1 MQGNMKST
9 DLKKYENIL
18 IMGCD
23 VRDDISEVDNPT
35 EKEKCMRSD
44 AMVVVSMNK
53 ETERIKL
60 VSLERDVLV
69 GVHGYGYI
77 KLNSPVVYGG
87 PKFAMKVI
95 NDNFHL
101 NIKKYVMTGISNMIE
116 FVDSIGGIDMEITD
130 EEAQYIDEWMPNVRI
145 VSKRNDDVQP
155 LITGGMRHLNGMQTV
170 AHARNRS
177 IGSIYTRGDR
187 INDVLRVLVKK
198 IKTEYTYTQIV
209 GIGLKSLKYVK
220 TNIGLIKGLK
230 LLRFGMHADLKNI
243 PTYHAPEEGT
253 FEEKRYGLFRQE
265 VDFEQATE
273 RLWNFLSRDQS

>member
-1 MQGNMKST
+1 MKNI
-9 DLKKYENIL
+9 DFKKYENIL

-23 VRDDISEVDNPT
+23 VRSDISKVDNPT

-44 AMVVVSMNK
+44 AMVVVSLHK
-53 ETERIKL
+53 ETGRIKM

-101 NIKKYVMTGISNMIE
+101 NIKKYIMTGISNMIE
-116 FVDSIGGIDMEITD
+116 FVDSIGGIDIELTD
-130 EEAQYIDEWMPNVRI
+130 KEAQYIDEWMPNVRI
-145 VSKRNDDVQP
+145 VSKKNDEVPP
-155 LITGGMRHLNGMQTV
+155 LITGGMRHLNGMQAV

-177 IGSIYTRGDR
+177 IGSVYARGDR
-187 INDVLRVLVKK
+187 INDVIRVIVKK
-198 IKTEYTYTQIV
+198 IKTEYTYTQII
-209 GIGLKSLKYVK
+209 GIGLRSLKYVR
-220 TNIGLIKGLK
+220 TNIGIIKGMK
-230 LLRFGMHADLKNI
+230 LLRLGMRTDLKDI
-243 PTYHAPEEGT
+243 PTYHAPENGT
-253 FEEKRYGLFRQE
+253 FEEKRYGLYFME

-273 RLWNFLSRDQS
+273 RLWDFLSRDQS